1 MTPEEVQQATER
13 LKELQKIEDYEY
25 SHYEADAI
33 LCRCLIK
40 LGFNEIVEEYK
51 KVGKWYA

>member
-1 MTPEEVQQATER
+1 MEDKITTE
-13 LKELQKIEDYEY
+13 LMISLGFEDKPKTF
-25 SHYEADAI
+25 
-33 LCRCLIK
+33 RK